1 MSNTETRINRFLAFV
16 MSIALAFGLIAIG
29 GFTLKS
35 SAASR
40 GPDPEASLITVG
52 GLVLYSNDATEM
64 NAQDTQSLK
73 MMGVTYDKASNTVTV
88 GTATMFTAKEATNNE
103 LENGSFYTMN
113 MGDLTIQ
120 VNRNG
125 DFQDLFISAYEYDTT
140 VTLKG
145 PGKLTFGAIYLDMYG
160 ANARLHIANEPTVV
174 IDPQN
179 RCFGYAPAGD
189 ELINSYDGLVPSEAI
204 VIDSQNAIQPS
215 NFLTYDG
222 AVEPSLQ
229 WDVKNDVTYTL
240 SQEEANEMGL
250 SAEELARIDQ
260 EIGSAEVFNK
270 CMTFT
275 SSAVIYNNLGA
286 LYVVPVKDILWVFP
300 YVVTQRMNFIP
311 YNKIHQIRIVDRTG
325 DEHVIIIGNTGGFS
339 KKEPA
344 VDILKAYG
352 AEIVLT
358 EGAKGMKG
366 AIEKAEELAKEIDG
380 GFIPGQFVNPAN
392 PAVHKATTGP
402 EIWKDTD
409 GVVDIFIA
417 GVGTGGTLTGVG
429 EYLKEQKPEVKIVAL
444 EPADSPV
451 LSEGRA
457 GAHKIQGI
465 GAGFV
470 PDVLNTAV
478 YDEVYKADGQKAFEA
493 AKLLAKKE
501 GISVGISSGAALSA
515 ALEYAKKPENKGK
528 TIVAL
533 LPDSGDRY
541 YSTPLFTE

>member
-250 SAEELARIDQ
+250 SAEELAEVNKTLQ
-260 EIGSAEVFNK
+260 EEKTNLYYVTGLSYTFSPRSEEPSQPQNLRSLQNRHSFAQSTPATVSGSAGTTPTRSGIPTRAMNES
-270 CMTFT
+270 FT
-275 SSAVIYNNLGA
+275 PESLRTKTAGGIVKTAPSISVAPASNITTTAGGVSKVARSTLTRTGSIRTSTAGGKRPTVELLSRRTGSS
-286 LYVVPVKDILWVFP
+286 
-300 YVVTQRMNFIP
+300 RMNM
-311 YNKIHQIRIVDRTG
+311 V
-325 DEHVIIIGNTGGFS
+325 GGKWS
-339 KKEPA
+339 T
-344 VDILKAYG
+344 VRS
-352 AEIVLT
+352 
-358 EGAKGMKG
+358 
-366 AIEKAEELAKEIDG
+366 
-380 GFIPGQFVNPAN
+380 
-392 PAVHKATTGP
+392 
-402 EIWKDTD
+402 
-409 GVVDIFIA
+409 
-417 GVGTGGTLTGVG
+417 TLTTPALPKMIMAGGVSR
-429 EYLKEQKPEVKIVAL
+429 KVKL
-444 EPADSPV
+444 
-451 LSEGRA
+451 
-457 GAHKIQGI
+457 
-465 GAGFV
+465 
-470 PDVLNTAV
+470 T
-478 YDEVYKADGQKAFEA
+478 
-493 AKLLAKKE
+493 
-501 GISVGISSGAALSA
+501 
-515 ALEYAKKPENKGK
+515 
-528 TIVAL
+528 
-533 LPDSGDRY
+533 
-541 YSTPLFTE
+541 STPTVFTATNMVNGT